1 MLPAGEE
8 SLVRGDRVVGRW
20 LVRVVVEELG
30 ERRRRRARRDKDG
43 EGFVIDVVCDLSVS
57 RQLLEQTL
65 PKYLQWDRKKWR
77 CPAYALCGR
86 CFLGAPRGLSGG
98 G

>member
-1 MLPAGEE
+1 MLCNAFTQRNAQTLALLPCLFRSYHIVRMLPAGEE

-57 RQLLEQTL
+57 R
-65 PKYLQWDRKKWR
+65 
-77 CPAYALCGR
+77 
-86 CFLGAPRGLSGG
+86 
-98 G
+98 